1 MEKSPAIAP
10 ILRTNDVSVRV
21 WSNDQVPPDRSGKPQ
36 KRTFAALTMCKR
48 QVKNNWSAV
57 VFQVMKEAATEAG
70 CVFLPVRDN
79 RALAIPDILQPFC
92 DKALSMGKAA
102 RDGQVVIGF
111 TTDEL
116 DILAKEYIHSSANWN
131 SIKTDSNNVISG
143 GTEVLKLIFANR
155 PDERWLRTIYDMD
168 GNQRYL

>member
-1 MEKSPAIAP
+1 
-10 ILRTNDVSVRV
+10 
-21 WSNDQVPPDRSGKPQ
+21 
-36 KRTFAALTMCKR
+36 
-48 QVKNNWSAV
+48 
-57 VFQVMKEAATEAG
+57 
-70 CVFLPVRDN
+70 
-79 RALAIPDILQPFC
+79 
-92 DKALSMGKAA
+92 MGKAA